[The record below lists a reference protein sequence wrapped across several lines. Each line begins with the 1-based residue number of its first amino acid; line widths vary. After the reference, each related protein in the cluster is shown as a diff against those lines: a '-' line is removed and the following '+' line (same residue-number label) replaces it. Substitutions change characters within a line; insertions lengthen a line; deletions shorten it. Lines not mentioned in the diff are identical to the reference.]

1 MIETRRNVVIRDFA
15 IFQLKL
21 LLDAGKDFVL
31 SMLSIGALVI
41 DLLAGGGKR
50 PRVFYSVMKAAEKF
64 DLWLNLSGAIS
75 RLEQEGVEEKGL
87 FGASEAGSDNLIGK
101 IEGVVR
107 READK
112 RSKKKRGFEAYDD
125 FDLDDFDDELGN

>member
-1 MIETRRNVVIRDFA
+1 MFPPDESDPRDLRRGGRTGPQGSGLSSTPVRGHPHVMIETRRNVVIRDFA

-64 DLWLNLSGAIS
+64 DL
-75 RLEQEGVEEKGL
+75 
-87 FGASEAGSDNLIGK
+87 
-101 IEGVVR
+101 
-107 READK
+107 
-112 RSKKKRGFEAYDD
+112 
-125 FDLDDFDDELGN
+125 